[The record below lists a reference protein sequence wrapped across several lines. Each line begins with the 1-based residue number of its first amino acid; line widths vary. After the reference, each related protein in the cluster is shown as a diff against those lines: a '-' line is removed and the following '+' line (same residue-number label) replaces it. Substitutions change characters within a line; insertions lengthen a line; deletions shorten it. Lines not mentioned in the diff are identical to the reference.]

1 MRSAVRTKAK
11 KAPTSLRQQQQQP
24 SQQDQPEQPS
34 ETLPLLQHGLA
45 LASSSS
51 SLDSAF
57 LATLQRV
64 HSEFAANQ
72 EAPLNPSLETLS
84 EERIDALIHRLTNQ
98 IDSDKS
104 SSEDEDEEDEQH
116 TSFSHSTSTLFESD
130 TTPMATDP
138 LKQKKSIPLKPID
151 LLLGLPAE
159 EPLSFFHA
167 STQVYSALFSTG
179 TTTRDDLLVTDA
191 APSPVATTPRYHP
204 ASKSTSAVKKKDPSS
219 KPFDSKTST
228 TSTVDPRIT
237 AAFRA
242 VNPSNHRSSE
252 AEALEVEVERLL
264 TSGRGDAGFGF
275 DDGFEFGGVNT
286 RDEAGEPQ
294 DEYDAAESGLFHHH
308 LVSATTLPQ
317 PVPRAK
323 HTLASLFSCSSTTS
337 VKMYKPGDSDEEEE
351 EWILNRRGA
360 KGGVVPG
367 VSSNTLVNECVG
379 GFVGDVDVGEFGSG
393 AVSDADSISAV
404 VGEDS
409 SAKRR
414 KKKKKNKKKK
424 KAGAVA
430 GEVGSVV
437 EVEVEMLQQQ
447 HERFVSL
454 FEGYPSFLHL
464 VVPSATTTGAV
475 MAEAV
480 ASDSGGVESPVAAA
494 VDSSGAKKKKNKKK
508 KKKGGAGGGSAGD
521 GEVQTLDSAVV
532 MDPLVNNHLRGA
544 AQLDIVVQVASA
556 EPDAVDEASG
566 QRETRRV
573 AGKKGKGKKKKRG
586 SGKFVRNAGVARV
599 GGSVRS
605 VESYE
610 DESESEQERDV
621 VESVS
626 DIPPACP
633 AASPLDSRALIT
645 LEYSTTT
652 ATTEWTPALLS
663 PTITTTSLAS
673 ATTSH
678 VKAQLSTLFAAPPSR
693 TVAPAVPEPAIV
705 PRAQPSRA
713 ANASPAPPRPAPRVS
728 AVTATSAA
736 RPTVIPEWQRLVVSG
751 SVPVSAY
758 PDLMDEVKKLGYEIH
773 NAYRKPD
780 GPPPHTAPF
789 PRHRDST
796 DTPPPSTSLHMHL
809 RKTRTAVPLAPQLGL
824 QRLETV
830 VSKHNMASTTQQRI
844 FSYSMGGRQH
854 PSPSMDVTRCL
865 HRIATRG
872 TAFVAADEA
881 RVSCV
886 LVRPEGGVRLL
897 RALVEA
903 WEVVGV
909 RGVGEEGVGREVA
922 EWCVGGR
929 FGERWEERVGVV
941 MMGGWWCFVC
951 WGSGIGEGVEGVCD
965 AVRQSLSNDGVEECT
980 VFSSRTP
987 QQTHALLSLLFRDS
1001 DLTLP
1006 TPRCP
1011 IDALTAPEDPETVPR
1026 HVGGIA
1032 ASLVSPVKGGLCVV
1046 VVKGGVTE
1054 LAGAMEVVGGVE
1066 GCAVVGVRDV
1076 KEGEWE
1082 GGSGVAVVVW
1092 GVRVLRRVKA
1102 VVEQLP
1108 VNLASTIHVPASHME
1123 SQHLLSTFYPHH
1135 TLPLLITQTPTLGEF
1150 SRRVSVHTPI
1160 RLPSPPRRLI
1170 PTHNSTTRV
1179 SLCVMVMREG
1189 AFEFSWEAWGKGV
1202 GRLVAEGRRC
1212 VGVRFGVLEESGAR
1226 RVVEGGGE
1234 GEVLSV
1240 HNILNGPCLFLA
1252 FEHSSHSSVE
1262 VVSPFEGGPE
1272 AGYCVELGHVE
1283 SVELIPVLFPEVG
1296 GAKGW
1301 RVVRGASRFG
1311 GGR

>member
-1 MRSAVRTKAK
+1 MRSAVRTK
-11 KAPTSLRQQQQQP
+11 KAPPSLRQQQQET
-24 SQQDQPEQPS
+24 QQQHDQPQPS

-159 EPLSFFHA
+159 EPLSFSHA

-191 APSPVATTPRYHP
+191 AASPVTTTPRYHP

-228 TSTVDPRIT
+228 SSTVDPRIT

-264 TSGRGDAGFGF
+264 ASGRGDAGFGF
-275 DDGFEFGGVNT
+275 DDGFDFGGVNT

-308 LVSATTLPQ
+308 LISATTLPQ

-323 HTLASLFSCSSTTS
+323 HTLASLFSRSSTTAA
-337 VKMYKPGDSDEEEE
+337 KMYKPGDSDEEEE

-379 GFVGDVDVGEFGSG
+379 GFADDVDAVEFVSG
-393 AVSDADSISAV
+393 GASDADSISAV

-409 SAKRR
+409 TSKRR

-424 KAGAVA
+424 KAGAGTVA
-430 GEVGSVV
+430 GEEAGGAGPVV
-437 EVEVEMLQQQ
+437 EDEVEMLQQQ

-480 ASDSGGVESPVAAA
+480 ASDSAGMESPAAA
-494 VDSSGAKKKKNKKK
+494 TVDSSGAKKKKNKKK
-508 KKKGGAGGGSAGD
+508 KKKGGAGSGSVGD
-521 GEVQTLDSAVV
+521 GDVQTLDSAVV
-532 MDPLVNNHLRGA
+532 IDPLVSNHFRGA
-544 AQLDIVVQVASA
+544 AQVDIVVQVASV
-556 EPDAVDEASG
+556 EPDVVDEATG

-586 SGKFVRNAGVARV
+586 SGKFVRNAGAARV
-599 GGSVRS
+599 GGSVRG
-605 VESYE
+605 VESDE
-610 DESESEQERDV
+610 DESSESEEERDV
-621 VESVS
+621 VDSVS

-633 AASPLDSRALIT
+633 AASPLDSRAPIT
-645 LEYSTTT
+645 LEYSTITP
-652 ATTEWTPALLS
+652 TTEWTPALLS
-663 PTITTTSLAS
+663 PTITTTPLAS
-673 ATTSH
+673 SNPLVSTTISH
-678 VKAQLSTLFAAPPSR
+678 VKAQLSTLFAVPPSR
-693 TVAPAVPEPAIV
+693 TITPTVPEPTTT
-705 PRAQPSRA
+705 PRTHPPRA
-713 ANASPAPPRPAPRVS
+713 ANAAPAPPRPTPCVSGGVS
-728 AVTATSAA
+728 AVTASPTA
-736 RPTVIPEWQRLVVSG
+736 RPTTIPEWQRLVVSG

-780 GPPPHTAPF
+780 GPPPHTATF

-796 DTPPPSTSLHMHL
+796 DTPPPPTSLHLHL
-809 RKTRTAVPLAPQLGL
+809 RKTRTAVPLTPRFGL

-830 VSKHNMASTTQQRI
+830 VSKHNTANKPQQRV
-844 FSYSMGGRQH
+844 FSFSMGGRQH
-854 PSPSMDVTRCL
+854 PASSMDVTRCL

-872 TAFVAADEA
+872 TAFVGAEEA

-903 WEVVGV
+903 WEVIGV

-922 EWCVGGR
+922 EWCVGGG
-929 FGERWEERVGVV
+929 FGAGWEEKVGE
-941 MMGGWWCFVC
+941 MKGGWWCFVC
-951 WGSGIGEGVEGVCD
+951 WGVGVGEGVEGVCD
-965 AVRQSLSNDGVEECT
+965 SVRQSLSDDGVEECT
-980 VFSSRTP
+980 VFASQTP

-1011 IDALTAPEDPETVPR
+1011 LDALTAPEDPETVPR

-1032 ASLVSPVKGGLCVV
+1032 ASLVSPMKGGLCVV
-1046 VVKGGVTE
+1046 VVKGGVRE

-1066 GCAVVGVRDV
+1066 G
-1076 KEGEWE
+1076 
-1082 GGSGVAVVVW
+1082 
-1092 GVRVLRRVKA
+1092 
-1102 VVEQLP
+1102 
-1108 VNLASTIHVPASHME
+1108 
-1123 SQHLLSTFYPHH
+1123 
-1135 TLPLLITQTPTLGEF
+1135 
-1150 SRRVSVHTPI
+1150 
-1160 RLPSPPRRLI
+1160 
-1170 PTHNSTTRV
+1170 
-1179 SLCVMVMREG
+1179 
-1189 AFEFSWEAWGKGV
+1189 
-1202 GRLVAEGRRC
+1202 
-1212 VGVRFGVLEESGAR
+1212 
-1226 RVVEGGGE
+1226 
-1234 GEVLSV
+1234 
-1240 HNILNGPCLFLA
+1240 
-1252 FEHSSHSSVE
+1252 
-1262 VVSPFEGGPE
+1262 
-1272 AGYCVELGHVE
+1272 
-1283 SVELIPVLFPEVG
+1283 
-1296 GAKGW
+1296 
-1301 RVVRGASRFG
+1301 
-1311 GGR
+1311 